1 MRMPG
6 TIDYYLSLTSPW
18 SYLGGKRLAEIARRH
33 NLAVA
38 VKPVEFGRILPVSGG
53 LPLAKRAPQR
63 QAYRLVE
70 LRRWRDHLEMKL
82 NLQPAFFPVPDQMA
96 ACAVIAADRTGG
108 DAFRLAQAI
117 LAAVWAE
124 ERNIAEIG
132 TLAAIVGS
140 CGMHGV
146 HVLARASDP
155 ETRFALQANT
165 DEAIRRG
172 VFGMPTYIWRDEL
185 YWGQDRLDFL
195 ERAVEAGQNS
205 REPRGVLA
213 SRPQLSPA

>member
-1 MRMPG
+1 MPE
-6 TIDYYLSLTSPW
+6 TLDYYLSLISPW
-18 SYLGGKRLAEIARRH
+18 SYLGGPRLAAIARRH
-33 NLAVA
+33 NVEVA

-70 LRRWRDHLEMKL
+70 LRRWRDHLGMPL

-96 ACAVIAADRTGG
+96 ACAVIAAGAGGG
-108 DAFRLAQAI
+108 DALRLSQAI

-124 ERNIAEIG
+124 ERNIADVG
-132 TLAAIVGS
+132 TLTEIIDG

-146 HVLARASDP
+146 HVLARACDP

-165 DEAIRRG
+165 DEAIQRG
-172 VFGMPTYIWRDEL
+172 VFGMPTYVWRDEL
-185 YWGQDRLDFL
+185 FWGQDRLDFL
-195 ERAVEAGQNS
+195 ERAIEG
-205 REPRGVLA
+205 E
-213 SRPQLSPA
+213 